1 MIQILSHRCRHIGI
15 SVRKRFYSRYKIAD
29 YLAEWITTEVSY
41 GLFLSDHLIL
51 DIVESEL
58 VIMPAI
64 MCQNLRG
71 PTYWHLRACL
81 RIGMSVEEV
90 EQVQAV
96 IKSAAALVG
105 RSLDVQRARDVT
117 DV

>member
-1 MIQILSHRCRHIGI
+1 MDTAKQISQL
-15 SVRKRFYSRYKIAD
+15 
-29 YLAEWITTEVSY
+29 LTMPEWITTEVSY
-41 GLFLSDHLIL
+41 GLFLSDHTIL

-90 EQVQAV
+90 EQVQDV
-96 IKSAAALVG
+96 IESVAAFAG
-105 RSLDVQRARDVT
+105 RNLDVQRARDVT